1 MPHAGKQLF
10 GGRMNQAIIDK
21 WREDIDQL
29 ALELPLKH
37 KNLFFQ
43 LPKKHF
49 DSQIQELRGSLEKC
63 DTYMVTAGL
72 ARIVASAGDAHTTL
86 LMPAR
91 CYLPFEFYWFMEGVY
106 IIAASERYQAFLYG
120 RVTHIDGL
128 PICEVIESLSRIIS
142 HENDAFLKSQLPR
155 FLSAADILYGLEI
168 IEELE
173 QVELTLENS
182 DGDTLYAYADTC
194 ALSEFHKL
202 SIGNSDEDADIPLYR
217 TNKDAYFWSCLL
229 PSDKTL
235 YFNYKS
241 CRDMTEISVADFCT
255 GLMDIIQEND
265 VRKLVIDLRNNLGGN
280 SSLLDPFIDE
290 LASCGKLAERGN
302 IFVILGRDTF
312 SSALLN
318 AYSLKEKTNAVFI
331 GEATG
336 GKPNCYGEVE
346 YLDLRNSGLK
356 IRYSTVYYDVIED
369 ESQMSFFPEIECNVT
384 FENYRKKRDVCMEY
398 ALAFRGE

>member
-1 MPHAGKQLF
+1 
-10 GGRMNQAIIDK
+10 MNQGIIDK
-21 WREDIDQL
+21 WKEDIDQL
-29 ALELPLKH
+29 ALELPQKH

-43 LPKKHF
+43 LPKTHF
-49 DSQIQELRGSLEKC
+49 DSQLQELRAGLEQC

-86 LMPAR
+86 IMPAR
-91 CYLPFEFYWFMEGVY
+91 CYIPFAFYWFEEGIY
-106 IIAASERYQAFLYG
+106 IIAASERYKSFLSG

-128 PICEVIESLSRIIS
+128 PIYEVIDSVSRIVS

-173 QVELTLENS
+173 QVELTIENS

-194 ALSEFHKL
+194 TPGEFQKL
-202 SIGNSDEDADIPLYR
+202 SFGNGDEEADLPLYR
-217 TNKDAYFWSCLL
+217 TNKDVYYWSCFL
-229 PSDKTL
+229 PDDKTL

-241 CRDMTEISVADFCT
+241 CRDRTDISVREFCT
-255 GLMDIIQEND
+255 GMMEIIQKND
-265 VRKLVIDLRNNLGGN
+265 VNKLVIDLRNNLGGN

-290 LASCGKLAERGN
+290 LAACNKLAARGS
-302 IFVILGRDTF
+302 IFVILGRDTL

-369 ESQMSFFPEIECNVT
+369 ESQMSFFPETKCDVT

-398 ALAFRGE
+398 ALAFRRE